1 MIKKNIAL
9 NSLPEELIDV
19 SYLKWGSF
27 ETATNLPQDTQCD
40 IIVGS
45 DIIYSAH
52 VLASLAQTIAHYLK
66 SETGTCY
73 LANNKVRYDN
83 YGAQFEEEIRK
94 AGLQIVERGNIDEDK
109 GAVVMRLLVIKK

>member
-1 MIKKNIAL
+1 M
-9 NSLPEELIDV
+9 
-19 SYLKWGSF
+19 
-27 ETATNLPQDTQCD
+27 
-40 IIVGS
+40 GS
-45 DIIYSAH
+45 DIIYSVH
-52 VLASLAQTIAHYLK
+52 VLASLAETIAHYLK
-66 SETGTCY
+66 PEKGTCY